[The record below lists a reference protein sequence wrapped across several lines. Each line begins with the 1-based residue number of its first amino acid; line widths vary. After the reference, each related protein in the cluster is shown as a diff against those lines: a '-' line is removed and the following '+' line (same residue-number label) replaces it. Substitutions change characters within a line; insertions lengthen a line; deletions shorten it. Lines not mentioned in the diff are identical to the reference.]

1 MTVDERRIYDL
12 VVRRFLAVLYP
23 PFEYEQTALT
33 VKAGNECFTAR
44 GEIVKASYLGGSVYF
59 CPKCQPL

>member
-1 MTVDERRIYDL
+1 MVVQLDHMTVDERRIYDL

-33 VKAGNECFTAR
+33 VKSG
-44 GEIVKASYLGGSVYF
+44 K
-59 CPKCQPL
+59 